1 MICALSEKQIETL
14 YTYVYKS
21 MIKDGDKFNPQSFMQ
36 NLFDDIVKEK
46 DIATASKFIQHIPKI
61 ISSIELKKDLSII
74 EPNIS
79 LATLRKNFNN
89 PTKGLENV
97 IKYFSKTLDPAD
109 TADMI
114 KIVNKQNEE
123 VPVNTEQLDTSKII
137 KPKVFKPLTAASGVL
152 SIFKPVDPNIKETD
166 ISFGETI
173 DETRMSMMDIFAELE
188 QASFDSSN
196 SNYFNYRG
204 KDLALHVMPVSKL
217 KSVVNNLDPVT
228 SKERGTSVFGTIAE
242 SENQLQVKDRNVIVV
257 TNPNGYIVTFDKE
270 GNVYDGTTRPPL
282 KISNEKWE
290 SGTVVLFQYLRNVK
304 NNKLYDFNGKTEAL
318 ISPVQFAKSY
328 NVSVAE
334 AEVIIQDSIDELQEL
349 VNEIPT
355 AKNNTIL
362 VKFEG
367 LSLGI
372 PSGEVS
378 AVVPFD
384 LFIKSKQADMSV
396 LKSMRNELEDS
407 AEFKS
412 GTTTVRIGDQ
422 TYKLDRLHLPNDIA
436 QQITDVVFSK
446 DLDSAAKFT
455 FVKQFIPFNSNLSKI
470 LIGESEK
477 EIGTLKLSVFK
488 DSDKKD
494 LDYKLNITEDFLKTL
509 DTPKLAE
516 YKQKLFDALSTAW
529 AKKGMPM
536 AYRPELFKDD
546 GTYLAY
552 ENGNIVT
559 KSYYDFIL
567 NLNPY
572 LYTSTLPSMFVS
584 KQVLFSKADKEVY
597 QKPFLKPAQ
606 TTQETSQQV
615 DTEPVTYDSLLS
627 KSQNETNALGSN
639 LSYIF
644 LGNVKQAVKTGYITT
659 RAELQTIIDKWDE
672 LKSFQ
677 GNPSLSKDQL
687 SSLESLLDTLP
698 GENNATPI
706 ATEEQTDTFNEENTS
721 QDQTDV
727 QFNDDINPVNNTPSD
742 NDDDSELFRAGYTAD
757 TVTQEQLDRAE
768 DFWNNTEFG
777 KMLQKHITL
786 TSATNLANSDVFA
799 KFFISGATLAN
810 PANLATIALNTN
822 KGTFVDIYHEAWH
835 AFSQLYLT
843 KQQKTDLYNE
853 VKNFKDAN
861 GKQPYKGLNFFQI
874 EEMIAE
880 DFRTYMKSENRK
892 DNRPKRNSLFRRI
905 LNFLKS
911 LFGKKQSNSQDFIT
925 GVMEVPVINEWFKNL
940 NFNSNKPG
948 VFKNYKPLVEN
959 MRYSSLDRGVTNVFN
974 SRESVLNEED
984 GILISDSM
992 DMIISGLMNKKVK
1005 DLISKGANPVNVQ
1018 SPALGLLLKKE
1029 YRSKLYSD
1037 VLNVLKTRLDYYTKQ
1052 YQKQEEIPL
1061 FSSFKSKQN
1070 IEDNAAAVI
1079 KSDKGNKYVFL
1090 KSQIDNFKN
1099 LTPDIKRGDRI
1110 KGENWHG
1117 IRIVGD
1123 YYDFKPEGGKPIGI
1137 IVVSNIKD
1145 AEIQYNNYVKGGAKQ
1160 YTGVEIKNNNLP
1172 ALTEEQ
1178 EIILDKIKILEK
1190 TIDNFGDP
1198 EWELKDE
1205 APKGVIAYHLKNS
1218 TYELTKKAVEIE
1230 EENDADTTDNAEDND
1245 TDMFSDTKRG
1255 KESVLQLAQ
1264 KEVIY
1269 VLNSIAKIEK
1279 GKTVLNKLGFP
1290 EKADFKKLFNIL
1302 SKTTGGIRDRQIA
1315 YDRLLEAA
1323 KIHPEIKQLMDYKY
1337 PNPKATNKYAVQ
1349 LSFAF
1354 FHTFSLPS
1362 VNYKQLTVF
1371 TKDQEGNDKKS
1382 FVVTDSSLE
1391 TSSTAKKFS
1400 AYFNSAPTSNII
1412 KKNAENT
1419 NYLVLDAFVKEFSKN
1434 NYFDKANAGKFL
1446 ETLGIK
1452 LDPTVEVK
1460 NMMSSDNI
1468 DNFINTNGVS
1478 LMYNIVKDF
1487 QRIQDNLD
1495 NATAEERTYL
1505 SRFLL
1510 NPVEVLSKPIPKGIV
1525 TGKVKD
1531 VSGYIKKLADIQVQ
1545 YGFDSANPGV
1555 LLPDGNKV
1563 FANVNHSLLSTVIT
1577 DLNTLTSLSEIR
1589 SNAIKYGHLDYLL
1602 DTDAFVVKVG
1612 DEYVYRSKILSH
1624 LFDPKGNKKT
1634 GKSLEFLFT
1643 AGTQIADISGV
1654 NTADLDVIGKNFQ
1667 EFHTTLLAG
1676 VAELTRAA
1684 EKKSAFGIKPLGKIQ
1699 RGVYDNIV
1707 KEESDHHWVN
1717 LNMFASKYKGT
1728 TYSNGE
1734 TFSIGYYLIP
1744 HLAAEFD
1751 RVREFTN
1758 NKDLYKNVIGFNRP
1772 LPSGKMA
1779 GEEFSLF
1786 AKMLSEN
1793 TKNDLYSI
1801 ISSPSKLE
1809 DILAENDGLRK
1820 KIFKDIL
1827 TYFNTRQEEYTKMYF
1842 NKMPIVADSLYSSL
1856 GVSEE
1861 TLANQDKKELNKI
1874 LVKAFLYNDMISKIE
1889 SFNLFTGDI
1898 AQYNH
1903 SKEEASKRISGA
1915 GSDGIIPVTDQAAY
1929 DYINDTSKG
1938 GFNSVTYA
1946 SKQKENNDKI
1956 QLLNIQG
1963 TFNSAV
1969 IKDAIRT
1976 SIYLPEISNALYEDY
1991 YKTRP
1996 ELSKEAIDKLVAK
2009 DIKAYTNMQES
2020 DGAAYLTIDAYR
2032 AIKKLFNDWSE
2043 EQDQLYKDIV
2053 NGKDVSLQKFNK
2065 TFPVSKLHYYGP
2077 LGNSN
2082 FKKLNAR
2089 AMHKFAVAPINPL
2102 IAVPGTAL
2110 YDLHNW
2116 MLEQNIQYTMFGSGS
2131 KATTLSLTGEFDDI
2145 FANEK
2150 QASIKADAKV
2160 QNNIIY
2166 LNYFKEVTAIAA
2178 KFKEEVTVPTQ
2189 KRVLVL
2195 DALFD
2200 AGNLKNSANKTVVDS
2215 YKKSVNDYT
2224 SILKTELLNKIG
2236 FKKDDKGNYTGKL
2249 NKFVELVRDE
2259 LELKDTPEHLV
2270 RLLDV
2275 NLAGDLTMDFS
2286 IHPESDLIEKI
2297 IVNKIQKSIVK
2308 QKTKGEALVQV
2319 PTTFM
2324 NGIWDNAY
2332 KLETDLDKIQKY
2344 LGTNN
2349 LPFYNRGAIINK
2361 QTGERAVTDL
2371 MKVAVA
2377 LQGDFKNL
2385 LNLPDPA
2392 NLETTIGT
2400 VDRLNEL
2407 IKDDVWLQENRDKIT
2422 IAGPRIPTDAVNSI
2436 EAAEI
2441 WHFLAESFGNTVV
2454 VPSEIVAKA
2463 GSDYDADKIFFMYPN
2478 LNSDGTLIESLDT
2491 EEKDFMTLLEETNDL
2506 SLDKTYKGRKSS
2518 SLIEQQKKYLQNQ
2531 LVKNTRDII
2540 QLPDNFVS
2548 LIKPNEMY
2556 LVKDYVDYFRKSA
2569 EYNPKRK
2576 VHDVTE
2582 DLNTFSYEEMPGTT
2596 ALEFEYNLSKF
2607 EQNLSGNKPLGI
2619 LAKKNKWHTLMKTIG
2634 FILPKTYKKLVW
2646 DFIDNTFEESNINYE
2661 MVFRL
2666 PVNRTQDGNVSIAN
2680 ENNVDNVKIGDV
2692 FSHALQGILD
2702 RAKDPWPFLVQM
2714 VTEALPVMNHYLEAG
2729 ASVPSVLKM
2738 MKSPLVDDYIRN
2750 QVYNNSAISQINR
2763 TEPLS
2768 KSAIKKA
2775 SLVPLLDKFFQY
2787 NDPKIL
2793 QSKIQ
2798 ELKINEIKESLKD
2811 TDYTVQ
2817 YVYQGK
2823 KLSSTAEDFIK
2834 TKLIN
2839 SDIEKISLNY
2849 NVVYIQ
2855 NNNFTGNNSFLLGKE
2870 NYYYA
2875 AQAAWELGFGND
2887 TATEDELTDI
2897 IDGKDRTSMK
2907 SLAILLH
2914 IVQAEEQFS
2923 GQDDLEMA
2931 FSPDTNIVDTALQI
2945 INRQNSL
2952 DKLESTSKIDKKSLK
2967 NLLDNSIISSFY
2979 QNDLILDLVN
2989 NVFPLKLNEET
3000 LNFLITKLE
3009 TNSKIITT
3017 VFGTGLKG
3025 RDRFTNSFNNGL
3037 VNYIF
3042 QNYSSSMLD
3051 EKGNITVLP
3060 SNYKGVPI
3068 VESNTFT
3075 EDAVLNKGVINVNLN
3090 KIQEDYKNLRFTT
3103 DQTRDVF
3110 TAAQNP
3116 FANVNDYVKYLV
3128 VKQYL
3133 KSVFPVDTL
3142 TDNPRFKIHLNNNQN
3157 DLAKAYEVFLSERTL
3172 MNTFNRAYIMGTTK
3186 YKYTDQVLEV
3196 INNSKYNLK
3205 EKYSVLNNLSKSTT
3219 VKTGSILQLDNKA
3232 LAIGPQA
3239 SVYYKNLK
3247 QLGDVSVIKTNN
3259 TEDNKYITDVFAN
3272 FSMFMFYQHGVGY
3285 SPLGFTKIYDPEVFV
3300 KEMQKASNNFLKTQF
3315 SDNVLDYIYAT
3326 VLDKTQRFKNYLP
3339 KETDSGI
3346 TERLEEMK
3354 LESGLEGFSNE
3365 DLEKLLA
3372 TGLAGNLTDIIN
3384 KRLGKASSTAPI
3396 GTPVADIPQNKI
3408 SGIESFGSLVT
3419 ANAEAIKAL
3428 GANPHSIDMIEAGFR
3443 TRTTRSESEMAKY
3456 AVKVGDTIKHFGK
3469 SADGTT
3475 KNILAKVTAIHP
3487 KGTPGFKGTW
3497 TKEGWRAKDV
3507 IVIDRFKD
3515 GAAAIEFE
3523 VVTPTTQ
3530 SSTGVDNTNKP
3541 ILNSLPNKSS
3551 NPTMTYAGIGSRQTP
3566 QEVLDKMTEVAK
3578 YLDGLGYTL
3587 QTGFTFKNKETNL
3600 DEEGADKAFSDGS
3613 KNKTLF
3619 GPYGIRKT
3627 VKGIVSADKY
3637 NEAVTEKSS
3646 AIVKEVHP
3654 APDRLTPGAIKLMAR
3669 NTNQIFGK
3677 NLDNTV
3683 DFVIFYAPETS
3694 NPLRPKGG
3702 TGQAVEMARR
3712 KGIPTINMADTNWRA
3727 QLKTALATQ
3736 PSTTLPGPE
3745 TKINIYAGTGEN
3757 AELSNFAVRPFKS
3770 VVTTNNTFNTVEGAF
3785 QAAKFKYSSMGIGD
3799 RLTIMLELMNTTG
3812 AKAKALGRTITGLN
3826 TKEWDANSSI
3836 IMKKLL
3842 LESFKQNPDALAK
3855 LLATGNATLTH
3866 TQDKGKWG
3874 TEFPRLL
3881 MEVRGELRVTQPFTQ
3896 PTGVKVISEDY
3907 GVVQAET
3914 NPSQAKKQEFLN
3926 LIKPQIQSQTYKEN
3940 VGKGANQMFHYGKM
3954 WSRVT
3959 AKAKPLKINSF
3970 APTQDRDKLID
3981 AGENAKGNKLKVSEY
3996 TYAYHELD
4004 QNGNPLPPISTLQ
4017 PIIDEIQNTLGIDMS
4032 NYDSVIG
4039 NIYQP
4044 NEFIYPHKDV
4054 TESKSAEG
4062 YPVIVYTM
4070 GANAGLG
4077 IVDNNKGKMT
4087 FANQYDDRYL
4097 RGDEK
4102 LKGYTN
4108 EVLTKDGSIY
4118 TFGLNG
4124 KGRFQLTHSTPIN
4137 DAKVGSQLPITL
4149 PNGNVITNYTI
4160 TLTFRRAADL
4170 EPGMPTAPNKITT
4183 QSIEVREGVSEL
4195 PTQLMGDLYT
4205 VEEQTKILDHFR
4217 TAPQYKNAYSNLSDD
4232 DLIAKINIKLADPE
4246 KRNTTIELL
4255 NNCFK

>member
-1 MICALSEKQIETL
+1 MICALSEKQIENL

-137 KPKVFKPLTAASGVL
+137 KPKVFKPLTAASGIL
-152 SIFKPVDPNIKETD
+152 SIFKPVDPSIKETD
-166 ISFGETI
+166 ISFSETI
-173 DETRMSMMDIFAELE
+173 DDTRMSMMDIFAELE

-204 KDLALHVMPVSKL
+204 KDLALHVMPISKL

-328 NVSVAE
+328 KVSVAE

-470 LIGESEK
+470 FIGESESEK

-509 DTPKLAE
+509 DTAKLAE

-536 AYRPELFKDD
+536 AYRPELLTGD

-552 ENGNIVT
+552 ENGNLVP

-584 KQVLFSKADKEVY
+584 KQVLFSKAEKEVY
-597 QKPFLKPAQ
+597 QKPFLKPTQ

-615 DTEPVTYDSLLS
+615 DTEPVTYESLLS

-644 LGNVKQAVKTGYITT
+644 LGNVKQAVNRGYITT
-659 RAELQTIIDKWDE
+659 RAELQAIIDKWNE

-677 GNPSLSKDQL
+677 GNPSLSTNQL

-698 GENNATPI
+698 GENNAAPI
-706 ATEEQTDTFNEENTS
+706 ATEEQTDNFNEENIS
-721 QDQTDV
+721 QDQTDA
-727 QFNDDINPVNNTPSD
+727 QFNDDINPVNDTPSD
-742 NDDDSELFRAGYTAD
+742 NDDDSDLYRAGYTAD
-757 TVTQEQLDRAE
+757 KVSQEQLDRAE

-786 TSATNLANSDVFA
+786 VSATNLANSDVFA

-810 PANLATIALNTN
+810 PDNLATIAINTN

-853 VKNFKDAN
+853 VKNFKDAK
-861 GKQPYKGLNFFQI
+861 GKQPYKNLNFFQI

-880 DFRTYMKSENRK
+880 DFRTYMKSQNRK

-911 LFGKKQSNSQDFIT
+911 LFGKKQSSSQDFMT

-940 NFNSNKPG
+940 NFNSNKPE

-959 MRYSSLDRGVTNVFN
+959 MMFSSLDRGITNIFTKK
-974 SRESVLNEED
+974 ETVLSDED
-984 GILISDSM
+984 SILISDSI

-1005 DLISKGANPVNVQ
+1005 ELVAKGVNPLNVQ

-1037 VLNVLKTRLDYYTKQ
+1037 VLDVLKNRLEFYTKQ
-1052 YQKQEEIPL
+1052 YQKQQAIPL
-1061 FSSFKSKQN
+1061 FSSFKTTGD
-1070 IEDNAAAVI
+1070 IETNAAAVI
-1079 KSDKGNKYVFL
+1079 KSDEGNKYVFL

-1099 LTPDIKRGDRI
+1099 LVPDIKRGDRI

-1123 YYDFKPEGGKPIGI
+1123 YYDFKPETGKPMGI

-1145 AEIQYNNYVKGGAKQ
+1145 AEIQYNNYVKGGAKK
-1160 YTGVEIKNNNLP
+1160 YTGVEIKNNNIP

-1198 EWELKDE
+1198 KWELKDE

-1218 TYELTKKAVEIE
+1218 TYELSKKSIDVEKDE
-1230 EENDADTTDNAEDND
+1230 EDEKGTTVEATDGEVYSDN
-1245 TDMFSDTKRG
+1245 

-1269 VLNSIAKIEK
+1269 ILNSIAKIEK
-1279 GKTVLNKLGFP
+1279 GKPVLNKLGFP

-1302 SKTTGGIRDRQIA
+1302 AKTTGGIRDRQIA

-1323 KIHPEIKQLMDYKY
+1323 KLYPEIKQLMDYKY

-1362 VNYKQLTVF
+1362 VNYKQLTIF
-1371 TKDQEGNDKKS
+1371 TKDQEGNDKTS

-1391 TSSTAKKFS
+1391 TSSTTKKFN
-1400 AYFNSAPTSNII
+1400 AYFNAAPVSDVI
-1412 KKNAENT
+1412 KKTSENT
-1419 NYLVLDAFVKEFSKN
+1419 NYLVLDAFVKKFSKN
-1434 NYFDKANAGKFL
+1434 NFFDKSKTYEFL

-1452 LDPTVEVK
+1452 LDPTKEVK
-1460 NMMSSDNI
+1460 ELMSPANI
-1468 DNFINTNGVS
+1468 DDFVRNNGVS
-1478 LMYNIVKDF
+1478 VIYSIVKDF
-1487 QRIQDNLD
+1487 QNIQENIT
-1495 NATAEERTYL
+1495 TASEEEIIYL
-1505 SRFLL
+1505 NRFIL
-1510 NPVEVLSKPIPKGIV
+1510 NPIETLSKGLPSSIIS
-1525 TGKVKD
+1525 GKIKD

-1589 SNAIKYGHLDYLL
+1589 SNPTKYGHLNYLL
-1602 DTDAFVVKVG
+1602 DTDTFVVKVG
-1612 DEYVYRSKILSH
+1612 DEYVYRSKILAH

-1634 GKSLEFLFT
+1634 GKNLEFLFT
-1643 AGTQIADISGV
+1643 AGTQIADQSGV
-1654 NTADLDVIGKNFQ
+1654 NTSDLDIIGKNFQ
-1667 EFHTTLLAG
+1667 EFYTTILAG

-1699 RGVYDNIV
+1699 RSVYNNIV
-1707 KEESDHHWVN
+1707 KEESEHHWVN
-1717 LNMFASKYKGT
+1717 LNMFTAKYKDT
-1728 TYSNGE
+1728 TYTNGE
-1734 TFSIGYYLIP
+1734 IFGIGYYLIP

-1758 NKDLYKNVIGFNRP
+1758 NKDLYKKVIGFNR
-1772 LPSGKMA
+1772 LMPSGKMA

-1786 AKMLSEN
+1786 AKMLSDT
-1793 TKNDLYSI
+1793 TKKDLYNI
-1801 ISSPSKLE
+1801 VSSPNKLE
-1809 DILAENDGLRK
+1809 DILAENDGLRN
-1820 KIFKDIL
+1820 KIFEDIL
-1827 TYFNTRQEEYTKMYF
+1827 NYFNSRQEDYMAMYF
-1842 NKMPIVADSLYSSL
+1842 DKMPISAKSLYSTL
-1856 GVSEE
+1856 GIPEE
-1861 TLANQDKKELNKI
+1861 ALANMDIYELDKI

-1903 SKEEASKRISGA
+1903 SKEEASKRIPGA

-1946 SKQKENNDKI
+1946 SKQKENNEKI
-1956 QLLNIQG
+1956 QLLNVQG

-1976 SIYLPEISNALYEDY
+1976 SVYLPEITNAIYEEY

-2009 DIKAYTNMQES
+2009 DIDAYIDMKES
-2020 DGAAYLTIDAYR
+2020 DGAAYLTFDAYR
-2032 AIKKLFNDWSE
+2032 VAKKLFNDWSE
-2043 EQDQLYKDIV
+2043 DQEALYKDII
-2053 NGKDVSLQKFNK
+2053 NGKDVSLEKFNQ

-2077 LGNSN
+2077 LADNE

-2102 IAVPGTAL
+2102 VAKEGTAL
-2110 YDLHNW
+2110 YELHNW
-2116 MLEQNIQYTMFGSGS
+2116 MLENNIQYTMFGSGS
-2131 KATTLSLTGEFDDI
+2131 KSTALSLIGTDADGKPAFDDI
-2145 FANEK
+2145 FADEK

-2160 QNNIIY
+2160 QNNTIY
-2166 LNYFKEVTAIAA
+2166 LNFFKEVTAIAA
-2178 KFKEEVTVPTQ
+2178 KFKKEITVPTQ
-2189 KRVLVL
+2189 KRVLIL

-2200 AGNLKNSANKTVVDS
+2200 AGNLKNSANATVVDS
-2215 YKKSVNDYT
+2215 YKKAVNDYT

-2236 FKKDDKGNYTGKL
+2236 FKLDENGNYTGKL
-2249 NKFVELVRDE
+2249 GKFVELVRSE
-2259 LELKDTPEHLV
+2259 LELKDTPEHLIK
-2270 RLLDV
+2270 LLDV
-2275 NLAGDLTMDFS
+2275 NLSDDLTMDFS
-2286 IHPESDLIEKI
+2286 IHPESDVIEKI
-2297 IVNKIQKSIVK
+2297 IVNKIQKTIVK

-2332 KLETDLDKIQKY
+2332 SLEKDLDKIQKY

-2349 LPFYNRGAIINK
+2349 LPFYKRGAIINK
-2361 QTGERAVTDL
+2361 KTGERASTDL

-2385 LNLPDPA
+2385 LNLPDPL
-2392 NLETTIGT
+2392 NPETTIGT

-2407 IKDDVWLQENRDKIT
+2407 IKDDNWLQENRDKVT
-2422 IAGPRIPTDAVNSI
+2422 IGGPRIPTDAVNSI

-2441 WHFLAESFGNTVV
+2441 WHFLPESFGNTVV
-2454 VPSEIVAKA
+2454 VPTEIVAKA
-2463 GSDYDADKIFFMYPN
+2463 GSDYDADKIFFMFPN
-2478 LNSDGTLIESLDT
+2478 INLDGSLT
-2491 EEKDFMTLLEETNDL
+2491 AEVISEQELT
-2506 SLDKTYKGRKSS
+2506 GAQ
-2518 SLIEQQKKYLQNQ
+2518 IEQQKRYLQNQ
-2531 LVKNTRDII
+2531 LLKNTRDII
-2540 QLPDNFVS
+2540 QLPDNYIS
-2548 LIKPNEMY
+2548 LVKPNEMY
-2556 LVKDYVDYFRKSA
+2556 LVKDHVGYFRKAA
-2569 EYNPKRK
+2569 EYNPKKK
-2576 VHDVTE
+2576 VLPSTE
-2582 DLNTFSYEEMPGTT
+2582 KDTEYEEMPGTT

-2634 FILPKTYKKLVW
+2634 FILPKTYKKQIW
-2646 DFIDNTFEESNINYE
+2646 DFVSEKYEDSSIDYD

-2666 PVNRTQDGNVSIAN
+2666 PVNRTKEGNVSISN
-2680 ENNVDNVKIGDV
+2680 EYNVDNIKIGDV
-2692 FSHALQGILD
+2692 FSHALQGVLD

-2714 VTEALPVMNHYLEAG
+2714 VTQALPVMNHYLEAG

-2750 QVYNNSAISQINR
+2750 QVYYNSPIAQIN
-2763 TEPLS
+2763 EENLS
-2768 KSAIKKA
+2768 RSDIKKS
-2775 SLVPLLDKFFQY
+2775 SLAPILDKFFQV
-2787 NDPKIL
+2787 NDSKEL
-2793 QSKIQ
+2793 QSKI
-2798 ELKINEIKESLKD
+2798 EDLKINEVKDYLKD
-2811 TDYTVQ
+2811 TDYEMVII
-2817 YVYQGK
+2817 YQGNP
-2823 KLSSTAEDFIK
+2823 IK
-2834 TKLIN
+2834 TTAQKFLKAKLIN
-2839 SDIEKISLNY
+2839 NDIDKIIIKKESGEGVSYQDLYYRNPKATA
-2849 NVVYIQ
+2849 
-2855 NNNFTGNNSFLLGKE
+2855 TGKNSFLLGKS

-2875 AQAAWELGFGND
+2875 AQAAWELGFGSD

-2897 IDGKDRTSMK
+2897 IDKKDRTSMK
-2907 SLAILLH
+2907 SLAVLLH
-2914 IVQAEEQFS
+2914 IIQAEEQFS

-2931 FSPDTNIVDTALQI
+2931 FNPDTGIVDTTLQVL
-2945 INRQNSL
+2945 NRKDSL
-2952 DKLESTSKIDKKSLK
+2952 DKLEETSKIDQASLT

-2979 QNDLILDLVN
+2979 QNELILDLVN
-2989 NVFPLKLNEET
+2989 NVFPLKLNSTT
-3000 LNFLITKLE
+3000 LNFLKNKLDTE
-3009 TNSKIITT
+3009 SKLISD
-3017 VFGTGLKG
+3017 VFGSGLKG

-3042 QNYSSSMLD
+3042 QNHTSSMRD
-3051 EKGNITVLP
+3051 KNDKITVLP
-3060 SNYKGVPI
+3060 DAYKTLPI
-3068 VESNTFT
+3068 VESSSFA
-3075 EDAVLNKGVINVNLN
+3075 EDAILDKGTIKVNLT
-3090 KIQEDYKNLRFTT
+3090 KIQEDYSNLRFTT
-3103 DQTRDVF
+3103 DTTRDVF
-3110 TAAQNP
+3110 PIAQNP
-3116 FANVNDYVKYLV
+3116 FTNINDYIKYLV

-3133 KSVFPVDTL
+3133 KSVYPLDTL
-3142 TDNPRFKIHLNNNQN
+3142 TDNPRFKIHLANNQN

-3186 YKYTDQVLEV
+3186 YKYTDQVIEV
-3196 INNSKYNLK
+3196 INNPKYNLK

-3219 VKTGSILQLDNKA
+3219 VKTGSILELDNKA

-3239 SVYYKNLK
+3239 TVYYKNLK
-3247 QLGDVSVIKTNN
+3247 QLGDLSVVKTNDPR
-3259 TEDNKYITDVFAN
+3259 DNEYITDVFRN
-3272 FSMFMFYQHGVGY
+3272 FSLFMFYQHGVGY
-3285 SPLGFTKIYDPEVFV
+3285 SPLGFTKIYDPEMFV
-3300 KEMQKASNNFLKTQF
+3300 EIMKKASNNFVADKLYT
-3315 SDNVLDYIYAT
+3315 DTLEYIYNI
-3326 VLDKTQRFKNYLP
+3326 VLDKSQRFKNYLP
-3339 KETDSGI
+3339 KETNANVLEKVKENELDSSIEIFSSEDLKKLLDSGNAGSLTDAI
-3346 TERLEEMK
+3346 TKRLAKEESTQPSTSTNPA
-3354 LESGLEGFSNE
+3354 EYTNHSGGAYGGDTFWDIIGREFGVTNHKHYRDTGNTSLSAQLKKAGVEAE
-3365 DLEKLLA
+3365 VLTKEQMDTARIEVEKLLGEKYPD
-3372 TGLAGNLTDIIN
+3372 TIQGNLQVRNYYQVANADAVFAIAEITQVVDKDAPKNTTDITKSVNSYKHIVKGGTN
-3384 KRLGKASSTAPI
+3384 TAVQLGIKLGKPVYVWDLATQSWYKWDGNRWFEETDTPTLTKNFAGI
-3396 GTPVADIPQNKI
+3396 GSRD
-3408 SGIESFGSLVT
+3408 IES
-3419 ANAEAIKAL
+3419 
-3428 GANPHSIDMIEAGFR
+3428 
-3443 TRTTRSESEMAKY
+3443 Y
-3456 AVKVGDTIKHFGK
+3456 
-3469 SADGTT
+3469 
-3475 KNILAKVTAIHP
+3475 NIQ
-3487 KGTPGFKGTW
+3487 
-3497 TKEGWRAKDV
+3497 KEGKWVPREQYKGPEV
-3507 IVIDRFKD
+3507 E
-3515 GAAAIEFE
+3515 AAAKQAIRDVYAKTFT
-3523 VVTPTTQ
+3523 TPTTQ
-3530 SSTGVDNTNKP
+3530 SSTQLFENKSFK
-3541 ILNSLPNKSS
+3541 NSLFRGQEEAPIINDNGDLVILSTYDTLFKSTGSSFAKSYDMAQSYGARYSKNPYVIEINKD
-3551 NPTMTYAGIGSRQTP
+3551 Y
-3566 QEVLDKMTEVAK
+3566 
-3578 YLDGLGYTL
+3578 
-3587 QTGFTFKNKETNL
+3587 
-3600 DEEGADKAFSDGS
+3600 ADKISPLIEGGTQSYGNRVIGDQGEERFIS
-3613 KNKTLF
+3613 KNDIIIPKGMFTVYRTNRIFNTSTYSAKKLIEEYNKQF
-3619 GPYGIRKT
+3619 IENDIAEYNRYGEASQGYATEGSDYYEAIENELLKR
-3627 VKGIVSADKY
+3627 GISKNDFVFLQQPNPIYSLKEIVGGVFNIQPKSGELEPNVSQDLIDNYLSKQ
-3637 NEAVTEKSS
+3637 
-3646 AIVKEVHP
+3646 KE
-3654 APDRLTPGAIKLMAR
+3654 LLNKLE
-3669 NTNQIFGK
+3669 
-3677 NLDNTV
+3677 NTV
-3683 DFVIFYAPETS
+3683 
-3694 NPLRPKGG
+3694 
-3702 TGQAVEMARR
+3702 
-3712 KGIPTINMADTNWRA
+3712 
-3727 QLKTALATQ
+3727 TQ
-3736 PSTTLPGPE
+3736 PST
-3745 TKINIYAGTGEN
+3745 
-3757 AELSNFAVRPFKS
+3757 
-3770 VVTTNNTFNTVEGAF
+3770 
-3785 QAAKFKYSSMGIGD
+3785 
-3799 RLTIMLELMNTTG
+3799 
-3812 AKAKALGRTITGLN
+3812 
-3826 TKEWDANSSI
+3826 
-3836 IMKKLL
+3836 
-3842 LESFKQNPDALAK
+3842 
-3855 LLATGNATLTH
+3855 
-3866 TQDKGKWG
+3866 
-3874 TEFPRLL
+3874 
-3881 MEVRGELRVTQPFTQ
+3881 Q
-3896 PTGVKVISEDY
+3896 PT
-3907 GVVQAET
+3907 
-3914 NPSQAKKQEFLN
+3914 
-3926 LIKPQIQSQTYKEN
+3926 
-3940 VGKGANQMFHYGKM
+3940 
-3954 WSRVT
+3954 
-3959 AKAKPLKINSF
+3959 
-3970 APTQDRDKLID
+3970 
-3981 AGENAKGNKLKVSEY
+3981 
-3996 TYAYHELD
+3996 
-4004 QNGNPLPPISTLQ
+4004 
-4017 PIIDEIQNTLGIDMS
+4017 
-4032 NYDSVIG
+4032 
-4039 NIYQP
+4039 
-4044 NEFIYPHKDV
+4044 
-4054 TESKSAEG
+4054 
-4062 YPVIVYTM
+4062 
-4070 GANAGLG
+4070 
-4077 IVDNNKGKMT
+4077 
-4087 FANQYDDRYL
+4087 
-4097 RGDEK
+4097 
-4102 LKGYTN
+4102 
-4108 EVLTKDGSIY
+4108 
-4118 TFGLNG
+4118 
-4124 KGRFQLTHSTPIN
+4124 
-4137 DAKVGSQLPITL
+4137 
-4149 PNGNVITNYTI
+4149 
-4160 TLTFRRAADL
+4160 
-4170 EPGMPTAPNKITT
+4170 
-4183 QSIEVREGVSEL
+4183 EVREGVSEL

-4205 VEEQTKILDHFR
+4205 VEEQTKILNHFR
-4217 TAPQYKNAYSNLSDD
+4217 TAPQYKNAYSNLSND

>member
-1 MICALSEKQIETL
+1 MICALSEKQIENL
-14 YTYVYKS
+14 YTYIYKS
-21 MIKDGDKFNPQSFMQ
+21 MIKDGDNFNPESFMQ
-36 NLFDDIVKEK
+36 KLFDDIVKEK

-61 ISSIELKKDLSII
+61 ISSISNKKDLGYI
-74 EPNIS
+74 ESSVP
-79 LATLRKNFNN
+79 LVTLRQNFNN
-89 PTKGLENV
+89 ATEGLENV
-97 IKYFSKTLDPAD
+97 IKYFNKTIDSAD
-109 TADMI
+109 AADMI
-114 KIVNKQNEE
+114 KIVNKQKKE
-123 VPVNTEQLDTSKII
+123 VPVNTETLDNVNII
-137 KPKVFKPLTAASGVL
+137 KPKDFRPITAVSGLL
-152 SIFKPVDPNIKETD
+152 SIFKPVNPNVKETD

-173 DETRMSMMDIFAELE
+173 DDTRMSMMDIFNKLSEESVNLP
-188 QASFDSSN
+188 N

-204 KDLALHVMPVSKL
+204 KDLALHIMPVSVL
-217 KSVVNNLDPVT
+217 KKVVNNLDPIT
-228 SKERGTSVFGTIAE
+228 NKERFVTIPE
-242 SENQLQVKDRNVIVV
+242 TPNHLQPKDRNIIVV
-257 TNPNGYIVTFDKE
+257 TNPSGYIVTFDKD
-270 GNVYDGTTRPPL
+270 GNVNDGTTRPPL

-290 SGTVVLFQYLRNVK
+290 SGNVVLFQYLRNIQ
-304 NNKLYDFNGKTEAL
+304 NNKIYDFNGKQETL

-328 NVSVAE
+328 KVSVAE
-334 AEVIIQDSIDELQEL
+334 AELIIQDSIDELQDL
-349 VNEIPT
+349 VNKIPT
-355 AKNNTIL
+355 AKNDRIL

-367 LSLGI
+367 LSQGI
-372 PSGEVS
+372 ASSEVS
-378 AVVPFD
+378 AKVPFD
-384 LFIKSKQADMSV
+384 LFIKSKQADLSV
-396 LKSMRNELEDS
+396 LKSMNNEVEDT
-407 AEFKS
+407 AEFTQ
-412 GTTTVRIGDQ
+412 GTTTIRIEDQ
-422 TYKLDRLHLPNDIA
+422 VYKLDRLHLPNDIA
-436 QQITDVVFSK
+436 QQITDVVFDQ
-446 DLDSAAKFT
+446 DLKAETKFI
-455 FVKQFIPFNSNLSKI
+455 FAQQFIPFSTTLSKMLMGVSDNETDTI
-470 LIGESEK
+470 
-477 EIGTLKLSVFK
+477 KLSVYK
-488 DSDKKD
+488 DTEKKD
-494 LDYKLNITEDFLKTL
+494 LDYKLSINKESLKL
-509 DTPKLAE
+509 LNASDLAN
-516 YKQKLFDALSTAW
+516 YKQKFFEALTTAW

-536 AYRPELFKDD
+536 AYRPDLLKDNGD
-546 GTYLAY
+546 YLAY

-559 KSYYDFIL
+559 KSYFDFIL

-572 LYTSTLPSMFVS
+572 LYTSTLPNMFVS
-584 KQVLFSKADKEVY
+584 KQVLFSEAGKEVY
-597 QKPFLKPAQ
+597 QKPIINLKQ
-606 TTQETSQQV
+606 TTQPV
-615 DTEPVTYDSLLS
+615 DTEAVTYDSLLT
-627 KSQNETNALGSN
+627 KSQNETNAVGSN
-639 LSYIF
+639 LSYVF
-644 LGNVKQAVKTGYITT
+644 FNNLKYAVESGYITT
-659 RAELQTIIDKWDE
+659 RADLQAIIDEWNN
-672 LKSFQ
+672 LKSYT
-677 GNPSLSKDQL
+677 GNPNLSSNQL
-687 SSLESLLDTLP
+687 SALESLLDKLP
-698 GENNATPI
+698 GENNAEPI

-721 QDQTDV
+721 QDKTDA
-727 QFNDDINPVNNTPSD
+727 QFNDDINPVNNTPV
-742 NDDDSELFRAGYTAD
+742 DDSDLYRAGYTAD

-768 DFWNNTEFG
+768 DFWNNTKFG

-786 TSATNLANSDVFA
+786 TPATNLANSDVFA

-810 PANLATIALNTN
+810 PANLATIAINTN

-843 KQQKTDLYNE
+843 KQQKSDLYNE
-853 VKNFKDAN
+853 VKNFKDAS
-861 GKQPYKGLNFFQI
+861 GKQPYKDLNFFQV

-880 DFRTYMKSENRK
+880 DFRTYMKSQNRL

-959 MRYSSLDRGVTNVFN
+959 MRYSSLDRGVASVFN
-974 SRESVLNEED
+974 SRESVLSEED
-984 GILISDSM
+984 GILISNSM
-992 DMIISGLMNKKVK
+992 DMIMSGLMNKKVK
-1005 DLISKGANPVNVQ
+1005 ELIAKGINPANVQ
-1018 SPALGLLLKKE
+1018 SAALGLLLKKE
-1029 YRSKLYSD
+1029 HRSKLYAD
-1037 VLNVLKTRLDYYTKQ
+1037 TLNVLKTRLDYYTKQ
-1052 YQKQEEIPL
+1052 YQKQQKISV
-1061 FSSFKSKQN
+1061 FSSFKTKEE
-1070 IEDNAAAVI
+1070 IETNAAAVI

-1099 LTPDIKRGDRI
+1099 LIPDIKRGDRI

-1145 AEIQYNNYVKGGAKQ
+1145 AEIQYNNYVKGGAQK
-1160 YTGVEIKNNNLP
+1160 YTGVEIKTNSLP

-1190 TIDNFGDP
+1190 TIDNFGDTK
-1198 EWELKDE
+1198 WELKDE

-1218 TYELTKKAVEIE
+1218 TYDLTKKAVEIE
-1230 EENDADTTDNAEDND
+1230 EENDEDTENTQEND
-1245 TDMFSDTKRG
+1245 TDIFSDNKTG
-1255 KESVLQLAQ
+1255 KQSVLQLAQ

-1269 VLNSIAKIEK
+1269 VLNSIAKIEN

-1382 FVVTDSSLE
+1382 FIVTDSSLE

-1400 AYFNSAPTSNII
+1400 AYFNSAPVSSMI

-1419 NYLVLDAFVKEFSKN
+1419 NYLVLDAFVKEFTKN

-1452 LDPTVEVK
+1452 LDPTAEVK
-1460 NMMSSDNI
+1460 NMMLPANI
-1468 DNFINTNGVS
+1468 DKFINTNGVS
-1478 LMYNIVKDF
+1478 VIYNIVKDF
-1487 QRIQDNLD
+1487 QRIQDDLAN
-1495 NATAEERTYL
+1495 TTTEERTYL

-1510 NPVEVLSKPIPKGIV
+1510 NPVEVLSKPIPKSIV

-1577 DLNTLTSLSEIR
+1577 DLNTLNSLSEIKA
-1589 SNAIKYGHLDYLL
+1589 NPIKYGHLNYLL
-1602 DTDAFVVKVG
+1602 DTDAFVVQVA
-1612 DEYVYRSKILSH
+1612 DEYVYRSKILAH
-1624 LFDPKGNKKT
+1624 LFDRQGNKKS

-1654 NTADLDVIGKNFQ
+1654 NTADLDIIGKNFQ

-1699 RGVYDNIV
+1699 RGVYDNII

-1717 LNMFASKYKGT
+1717 LSMFASKYKGT

-1734 TFSIGYYLIP
+1734 AFGIGYYLLP

-1751 RVREFTN
+1751 RVREFRN

-1786 AKMLSEN
+1786 AKMLSDE
-1793 TKNDLYSI
+1793 TKNDLYNI
-1801 ISSPSKLE
+1801 VSSPSKLE
-1809 DILAENDGLRK
+1809 DILDNNDGLRN

-1827 TYFNTRQEEYTKMYF
+1827 GYFNTRQEEYTEMYF
-1842 NKMPIVADSLYSSL
+1842 NKMPIVAESLYSSL
-1856 GVSEE
+1856 GIPEE
-1861 TLANQDKKELNKI
+1861 ILAKADKTELNKI

-1889 SFNLFTGDI
+1889 SFTLFTGDI
-1898 AQYNH
+1898 VQYNH
-1903 SKEEASKRISGA
+1903 AKEEASKRIPGA
-1915 GSDGIIPVTDQAAY
+1915 SSDGIIPVTDQAAY
-1929 DYINDTSKG
+1929 DYINNIK
-1938 GFNSVTYA
+1938 GFNEVTYA
-1946 SKQKENNDKI
+1946 GQQKKNNDKI

-1976 SIYLPEISNALYEDY
+1976 SVYLPEISNALYEDY
-1991 YKTRP
+1991 YKNRP

-2009 DIKAYTNMQES
+2009 DIKAYTDMKES

-2077 LGNSN
+2077 LGNSK

-2089 AMHKFAVAPINPL
+2089 GMHKFAVAPINPL

-2131 KATTLSLTGEFDDI
+2131 KATTLSLIGLDEEGKPAFDDI
-2145 FANEK
+2145 FADEK

-2200 AGNLKNSANKTVVDS
+2200 AGNLKNSANKKVVDS
-2215 YKKSVNDYT
+2215 YKKSVNDHT

-2236 FKKDDKGNYTGKL
+2236 FKKDEDGNYTGKL

-2275 NLAGDLTMDFS
+2275 NLAGNLTMDFS
-2286 IHPESDLIEKI
+2286 IHPESDVIEKI

-2324 NGIWDNAY
+2324 NGIWDNVY

-2344 LGTNN
+2344 RGTNN
-2349 LPFYNRGAIINK
+2349 LPFYKRGAIINK
-2361 QTGERAVTDL
+2361 ETGERAVTDL

-2392 NLETTIGT
+2392 NPETTIGN

-2407 IKDDVWLQENRDKIT
+2407 VQDDLWLQENRDKIT
-2422 IAGPRIPTDAVNSI
+2422 ISGPRIPTDAVNSI

-2441 WHFLAESFGNTVV
+2441 WHFLPESFGNTVV
-2454 VPSEIVAKA
+2454 VPTEIVAKA
-2463 GSDYDADKIFFMYPN
+2463 GSDYDADKIFFMFPN
-2478 LNSDGTLIESLDT
+2478 LNSNGTLIESLDT
-2491 EEKDFMTLLEETNDL
+2491 EEKDFITLLEETDEL

-2531 LVKNTRDII
+2531 LIKNTRDII
-2540 QLPDNFVS
+2540 QLPDNYVS
-2548 LIKPNEMY
+2548 LVKPNEMY
-2556 LVKDYVDYFRKSA
+2556 LVKDHVEFFRESA
-2569 EYNPKRK
+2569 EYNPKKK
-2576 VHDVTE
+2576 VHDITE
-2582 DLNTFSYEEMPGTT
+2582 ETDSYEEMPGTT
-2596 ALEFEYNLSKF
+2596 GLEFEYNLSKF

-2634 FILPKTYKKLVW
+2634 FILPKTYKKTIWNPLTNEY
-2646 DFIDNTFEESNINYE
+2646 DQSNIDYD

-2763 TEPLS
+2763 EKPLS
-2768 KSAIKKA
+2768 KSEIKKA
-2775 SLVPLLDKFFQY
+2775 SLIPLLDKFFKF
-2787 NDPKIL
+2787 NDSKVL
-2793 QSKIQ
+2793 QSKI
-2798 ELKINEIKESLKD
+2798 EDLKINEIKESLKD
-2811 TDYTVQ
+2811 TDYELIIT
-2817 YVYQGK
+2817 YQGNP
-2823 KLSSTAEDFIK
+2823 IK
-2834 TKLIN
+2834 ITGESFANSKLIN
-2839 SDIEKISLNY
+2839 NNIDRISIKKENIVQEVY
-2849 NVVYIQ
+2849 YRNVLAKAA
-2855 NNNFTGNNSFLLGKE
+2855 GKNSFLLGKG

-2875 AQAAWELGFGND
+2875 AQASWELAFGSD
-2887 TATEDELTDI
+2887 TVTEEELTQI
-2897 IDGKDRTSMK
+2897 IKTKDRTSMK

-2914 IVQAEEQFS
+2914 MVQAEEQFK

-2945 INRQNSL
+2945 INKQDSL
-2952 DKLESTSKIDKKSLK
+2952 DKLESTSKIDKKSLE
-2967 NLLDNSIISSFY
+2967 NLLKNSIISSFY

-2989 NVFPLKLNEET
+2989 NVFSLKLNKKT
-3000 LNFLITKLE
+3000 LNFLKTKLE
-3009 TNSKIITT
+3009 TDYKLIST
-3017 VFGTGLKG
+3017 VFGTGLQG

-3051 EKGNITVLP
+3051 ENGNITVLP
-3060 SNYKGVPI
+3060 SDYKGVPI
-3068 VESNTFT
+3068 VESKTFT
-3075 EDAVLNKGVINVNLN
+3075 EDAVLNKGVINVNLS

-3116 FANVNDYVKYLV
+3116 FTNVNDYVKYLV

-3133 KSVFPVDTL
+3133 KSVFPVDSL
-3142 TDNPRFKIHLNNNQN
+3142 TDNPRFKTHLSNNQN

-3196 INNSKYNLK
+3196 INNPKYNLK

-3247 QLGDVSVIKTNN
+3247 QLGDLSVVKTNDP
-3259 TEDNKYITDVFAN
+3259 EDNKYITDVFQN

-3300 KEMQKASNNFLKTQF
+3300 KEMQKASNNFLENKF
-3315 SDNVLDYIYAT
+3315 SDNVLEYIYAT
-3326 VLDKTQRFKNYLP
+3326 VLDKSQRFKNYLP
-3339 KETDSGI
+3339 KETDSNLVAK
-3346 TERLEEMK
+3346 LEEMK
-3354 LESGLEGFSNE
+3354 LESALEEFSNE
-3365 DLEKLLA
+3365 ELEKFLA
-3372 TGLAGNLTDIIN
+3372 IGSVGNAADIIN
-3384 KRLGKASSTAPI
+3384 KRLGKTSSTTPT
-3396 GTPVADIPQNKI
+3396 GTPVADIPQNKV
-3408 SGIESFGSLVT
+3408 SGIESFGSTVT

-3456 AVKVGDTIKHFGK
+3456 AIKVGDTIKHFGK

-3497 TKEGWRAKDV
+3497 TKEGWRAEDV
-3507 IVIDRFKD
+3507 NVIDRFKD

-3523 VVTPTTQ
+3523 VIKPTTPTPAPTGAASEYTNHSGGAKGYDAEWDIIGEEFGMVNNKHYLLPSDGAVSDPRLQ
-3530 SSTGVDNTNKP
+3530 AKGVKPVDATNDVGPVALQGPATGEAQIAVTNAERAMGRIEPNHTTRNTKKIRNYAQVKNADAIFAIGSLIPKGADITVARGQTTKKALVPQVNGGTSVAVQLGITMGKPTYVFNQVANSTYSQGWYKWDNAKQDFVSVNTPVLTKNF
-3541 ILNSLPNKSS
+3541 
-3551 NPTMTYAGIGSRQTP
+3551 AGIGTSSNT
-3566 QEVLDKMTEVAK
+3566 TEAGKQAIRDVYAN
-3578 YLDGLGYTL
+3578 
-3587 QTGFTFKNKETNL
+3587 TFK
-3600 DEEGADKAFSDGS
+3600 
-3613 KNKTLF
+3613 
-3619 GPYGIRKT
+3619 
-3627 VKGIVSADKY
+3627 
-3637 NEAVTEKSS
+3637 
-3646 AIVKEVHP
+3646 
-3654 APDRLTPGAIKLMAR
+3654 
-3669 NTNQIFGK
+3669 
-3677 NLDNTV
+3677 
-3683 DFVIFYAPETS
+3683 
-3694 NPLRPKGG
+3694 
-3702 TGQAVEMARR
+3702 
-3712 KGIPTINMADTNWRA
+3712 
-3727 QLKTALATQ
+3727 ATQ
-3736 PSTTLPGPE
+3736 PTVSTETVKAYRTSDTFSSKVNYAQRGSGLYYALDKPFQEMGADNKVEEVTVSYDPSKTLDATTEEGQ
-3745 TKINIYAGTGEN
+3745 TKFMKIKRSAIEGKLFNSMKESNNAVSEAMRANGYDSLIGWIDQDVKDAGRELVIYN
-3757 AELSNFAVRPFKS
+3757 QP
-3770 VVTTNNTFNTVEGAF
+3770 TVEPVG
-3785 QAAKFKYSSMGIGD
+3785 
-3799 RLTIMLELMNTTG
+3799 
-3812 AKAKALGRTITGLN
+3812 
-3826 TKEWDANSSI
+3826 
-3836 IMKKLL
+3836 
-3842 LESFKQNPDALAK
+3842 
-3855 LLATGNATLTH
+3855 
-3866 TQDKGKWG
+3866 
-3874 TEFPRLL
+3874 
-3881 MEVRGELRVTQPFTQ
+3881 EV
-3896 PTGVKVISEDY
+3896 
-3907 GVVQAET
+3907 
-3914 NPSQAKKQEFLN
+3914 N
-3926 LIKPQIQSQTYKEN
+3926 QT
-3940 VGKGANQMFHYGKM
+3940 
-3954 WSRVT
+3954 
-3959 AKAKPLKINSF
+3959 
-3970 APTQDRDKLID
+3970 
-3981 AGENAKGNKLKVSEY
+3981 
-3996 TYAYHELD
+3996 
-4004 QNGNPLPPISTLQ
+4004 
-4017 PIIDEIQNTLGIDMS
+4017 MS
-4032 NYDSVIG
+4032 
-4039 NIYQP
+4039 
-4044 NEFIYPHKDV
+4044 
-4054 TESKSAEG
+4054 
-4062 YPVIVYTM
+4062 
-4070 GANAGLG
+4070 
-4077 IVDNNKGKMT
+4077 
-4087 FANQYDDRYL
+4087 
-4097 RGDEK
+4097 
-4102 LKGYTN
+4102 
-4108 EVLTKDGSIY
+4108 
-4118 TFGLNG
+4118 
-4124 KGRFQLTHSTPIN
+4124 
-4137 DAKVGSQLPITL
+4137 
-4149 PNGNVITNYTI
+4149 
-4160 TLTFRRAADL
+4160 
-4170 EPGMPTAPNKITT
+4170 
-4183 QSIEVREGVSEL
+4183 
-4195 PTQLMGDLYT
+4195 DLYT
-4205 VEEQTKILDHFR
+4205 PEDQTKILDHFR

-4232 DLIAKINIKLADPE
+4232 DLIAKINVKLADPE
-4246 KRNTTIELL
+4246 KRDTTIELL

>member
-1 MICALSEKQIETL
+1 MICALSEKQIENL

-21 MIKDGDKFNPQSFMQ
+21 MIKDGDNFNSQSFMQ

-61 ISSIELKKDLSII
+61 IRSIELKKDLSII

-152 SIFKPVDPNIKETD
+152 SIFKPVNPNVKETD

-173 DETRMSMMDIFAELE
+173 DDTRMSMMNIFAELE

-204 KDLALHVMPVSKL
+204 KDLALHVMPVSVL
-217 KSVVNNLDPVT
+217 KKVVNNLDPIT
-228 SKERGTSVFGTIAE
+228 NKERFVTIPE
-242 SENQLQVKDRNVIVV
+242 TPNHLQPKDRNIIVV
-257 TNPNGYIVTFDKE
+257 TNPSGYIVTFDKN
-270 GNVYDGTTRPPL
+270 GNVNDSTTRPPL
-282 KISNEKWE
+282 KISNDKWE
-290 SGTVVLFQYLRNVK
+290 SGNVVLFQYLRNVQ
-304 NNKLYDFNGKTEAL
+304 NNKIYDFNGKTEAL

-328 NVSVAE
+328 KVSVAE

-355 AKNNTIL
+355 AKNDRIL

-446 DLDSAAKFT
+446 DLSSATKFT

-488 DSDKKD
+488 NSDKKD

-509 DTPKLAE
+509 DTAKLAE

-552 ENGNIVT
+552 ENGNIIT

-698 GENNATPI
+698 GENNAAPI

-727 QFNDDINPVNNTPSD
+727 QFNDDINPVNDTPSD

-768 DFWNNTEFG
+768 DFWNNTAFG

-786 TSATNLANSDVFA
+786 VSATNLANSDVFA

-810 PANLATIALNTN
+810 PDNLATIALNTN

-853 VKNFKDAN
+853 VKNFKDAKGN
-861 GKQPYKGLNFFQI
+861 QPYKNLNFFQI

-880 DFRTYMKSENRK
+880 DFRTYMKSQNRK

-959 MRYSSLDRGVTNVFN
+959 MMFSSLDRGVTNVFN

-1005 DLISKGANPVNVQ
+1005 ELISKGVNPVNVQ

-1037 VLNVLKTRLDYYTKQ
+1037 VLDVLKTRLDYYTKQ
-1052 YQKQEEIPL
+1052 YQKQQDIPL
-1061 FSSFKSKQN
+1061 FSSFKTKQN

-1230 EENDADTTDNAEDND
+1230 EENDADTTNNAEEND
-1245 TDMFSDTKRG
+1245 TDIFSDNKTG
-1255 KESVLQLAQ
+1255 KQSVLQLAQ

-1269 VLNSIAKIEK
+1269 ILNSIAKIEK

-1468 DNFINTNGVS
+1468 DNFIDTNGVS

-1577 DLNTLTSLSEIR
+1577 DLNNLTSLSEIK

-1728 TYSNGE
+1728 DYSNGE

-1889 SFNLFTGDI
+1889 SFTLFTGDLV
-1898 AQYNH
+1898 QYNH
-1903 SKEEASKRISGA
+1903 AKEEASKRIPGA
-1915 GSDGIIPVTDQAAY
+1915 SSDGIIPVTDQAAY
-1929 DYINDTSKG
+1929 DYINNIK
-1938 GFNSVTYA
+1938 GFNEVTYA
-1946 SKQKENNDKI
+1946 GQQKKENDKI

-1976 SIYLPEISNALYEDY
+1976 SVYLPEISNALYEDY

-1996 ELSKEAIDKLVAK
+1996 ELNKEAIDDLVAK
-2009 DIKAYTNMQES
+2009 DIKAYTDMKES
-2020 DGAAYLTIDAYR
+2020 DGAAYLTFDAYR
-2032 AIKKLFNDWSE
+2032 VAKKLFNDWSE

-2116 MLEQNIQYTMFGSGS
+2116 MLEKNIQYTMFGSGS
-2131 KATTLSLTGEFDDI
+2131 KATTLSLIGLDEEGKPAFDDI
-2145 FANEK
+2145 FADEK

-2236 FKKDDKGNYTGKL
+2236 FKKDEDGNYTGKL

-2275 NLAGDLTMDFS
+2275 NLAGNLTMDFS

-2308 QKTKGEALVQV
+2308 QKTKGESLVQV

-2349 LPFYNRGAIINK
+2349 LPFYKRGAIINK

-2463 GSDYDADKIFFMYPN
+2463 GSDYDADKIFFMFPN

-2491 EEKDFMTLLEETNDL
+2491 EEKDFITLLEETDEL

-2556 LVKDYVDYFRKSA
+2556 LVKDYVDFFRESA

-2763 TEPLS
+2763 ENPLS
-2768 KSAIKKA
+2768 KSEIKRA
-2775 SLVPLLDKFFQY
+2775 SLVPLLDKFFKY
-2787 NDPKIL
+2787 NNSKIL

-2839 SDIEKISLNY
+2839 SDIKKISLNY
-2849 NVVYIQ
+2849 DVVYIQ

-2875 AQAAWELGFGND
+2875 AQAAWELGFGSD
-2887 TATEDELTDI
+2887 TATEDELTQI
-2897 IDGKDRTSMK
+2897 IKTKDRTSMK

-2914 IVQAEEQFS
+2914 MVQAEEQFK

-2931 FSPDTNIVDTALQI
+2931 FSPDTSIVDTTLQI
-2945 INRQNSL
+2945 INRQDSL

-3000 LNFLITKLE
+3000 LNFLKTKLE
-3009 TNSKIITT
+3009 TDYKLISN
-3017 VFGTGLKG
+3017 VFGTGLQG

-3196 INNSKYNLK
+3196 INNPKYNLK

-3247 QLGDVSVIKTNN
+3247 QLGDLSVIKTNN

-3300 KEMQKASNNFLKTQF
+3300 KEMKIKQIFP
-3315 SDNVLDYIYAT
+3315 I
-3326 VLDKTQRFKNYLP
+3326 
-3339 KETDSGI
+3339 
-3346 TERLEEMK
+3346 
-3354 LESGLEGFSNE
+3354 
-3365 DLEKLLA
+3365 LLC
-3372 TGLAGNLTDIIN
+3372 I
-3384 KRLGKASSTAPI
+3384 
-3396 GTPVADIPQNKI
+3396 
-3408 SGIESFGSLVT
+3408 
-3419 ANAEAIKAL
+3419 
-3428 GANPHSIDMIEAGFR
+3428 
-3443 TRTTRSESEMAKY
+3443 
-3456 AVKVGDTIKHFGK
+3456 
-3469 SADGTT
+3469 
-3475 KNILAKVTAIHP
+3475 KNIV
-3487 KGTPGFKGTW
+3487 F
-3497 TKEGWRAKDV
+3497 
-3507 IVIDRFKD
+3507 
-3515 GAAAIEFE
+3515 
-3523 VVTPTTQ
+3523 
-3530 SSTGVDNTNKP
+3530 
-3541 ILNSLPNKSS
+3541 
-3551 NPTMTYAGIGSRQTP
+3551 
-3566 QEVLDKMTEVAK
+3566 
-3578 YLDGLGYTL
+3578 
-3587 QTGFTFKNKETNL
+3587 
-3600 DEEGADKAFSDGS
+3600 
-3613 KNKTLF
+3613 
-3619 GPYGIRKT
+3619 
-3627 VKGIVSADKY
+3627 
-3637 NEAVTEKSS
+3637 
-3646 AIVKEVHP
+3646 
-3654 APDRLTPGAIKLMAR
+3654 
-3669 NTNQIFGK
+3669 
-3677 NLDNTV
+3677 
-3683 DFVIFYAPETS
+3683 
-3694 NPLRPKGG
+3694 
-3702 TGQAVEMARR
+3702 
-3712 KGIPTINMADTNWRA
+3712 
-3727 QLKTALATQ
+3727 
-3736 PSTTLPGPE
+3736 
-3745 TKINIYAGTGEN
+3745 
-3757 AELSNFAVRPFKS
+3757 
-3770 VVTTNNTFNTVEGAF
+3770 
-3785 QAAKFKYSSMGIGD
+3785 
-3799 RLTIMLELMNTTG
+3799 
-3812 AKAKALGRTITGLN
+3812 
-3826 TKEWDANSSI
+3826 
-3836 IMKKLL
+3836 
-3842 LESFKQNPDALAK
+3842 
-3855 LLATGNATLTH
+3855 
-3866 TQDKGKWG
+3866 
-3874 TEFPRLL
+3874 
-3881 MEVRGELRVTQPFTQ
+3881 
-3896 PTGVKVISEDY
+3896 IS
-3907 GVVQAET
+3907 
-3914 NPSQAKKQEFLN
+3914 
-3926 LIKPQIQSQTYKEN
+3926 
-3940 VGKGANQMFHYGKM
+3940 
-3954 WSRVT
+3954 
-3959 AKAKPLKINSF
+3959 
-3970 APTQDRDKLID
+3970 
-3981 AGENAKGNKLKVSEY
+3981 
-3996 TYAYHELD
+3996 
-4004 QNGNPLPPISTLQ
+4004 
-4017 PIIDEIQNTLGIDMS
+4017 
-4032 NYDSVIG
+4032 
-4039 NIYQP
+4039 
-4044 NEFIYPHKDV
+4044 
-4054 TESKSAEG
+4054 
-4062 YPVIVYTM
+4062 
-4070 GANAGLG
+4070 
-4077 IVDNNKGKMT
+4077 
-4087 FANQYDDRYL
+4087 
-4097 RGDEK
+4097 
-4102 LKGYTN
+4102 
-4108 EVLTKDGSIY
+4108 
-4118 TFGLNG
+4118 
-4124 KGRFQLTHSTPIN
+4124 
-4137 DAKVGSQLPITL
+4137 
-4149 PNGNVITNYTI
+4149 
-4160 TLTFRRAADL
+4160 
-4170 EPGMPTAPNKITT
+4170 
-4183 QSIEVREGVSEL
+4183 
-4195 PTQLMGDLYT
+4195 
-4205 VEEQTKILDHFR
+4205 
-4217 TAPQYKNAYSNLSDD
+4217 
-4232 DLIAKINIKLADPE
+4232 
-4246 KRNTTIELL
+4246 
-4255 NNCFK
+4255 

>member
-1 MICALSEKQIETL
+1 MICALSEKQIENL
-14 YTYVYKS
+14 YTYIYKS
-21 MIKDGDKFNPQSFMQ
+21 MLKDGDNFNPQSFMQ
-36 NLFDDIVKEK
+36 NLFDEIVKEK
-46 DIATASKFIQHIPKI
+46 DIATASKFIQHVPQI
-61 ISSIELKKDLSII
+61 ISTISLKKGLGYI
-74 EPNIS
+74 ESSVP
-79 LATLRKNFNN
+79 LVTLRQNFNN
-89 PTKGLENV
+89 AKEGLENV
-97 IKYFSKTLDPAD
+97 IKYFNKTIDSAD
-109 TADMI
+109 AADMI
-114 KIVNKQNEE
+114 KIVNKQKKED
-123 VPVNTEQLDTSKII
+123 PVNTETLDNVDII
-137 KPKVFKPLTAASGVL
+137 KPKNFRPITAVSGLL
-152 SIFKPVDPNIKETD
+152 SIFKPVDPNVKETD

-173 DETRMSMMDIFAELE
+173 DDTRMSMMDIFNKLSEESINLP
-188 QASFDSSN
+188 N

-204 KDLALHVMPVSKL
+204 KDLALHIMPVSVL
-217 KSVVNNLDPVT
+217 KKVVNNLDPIT
-228 SKERGTSVFGTIAE
+228 NKERFVTIPE
-242 SENQLQVKDRNVIVV
+242 TPNHLQPKDRNIIVV
-257 TNPNGYIVTFDKE
+257 TNPSGYIVTFDKD

-282 KISNEKWE
+282 KISNDKWE
-290 SGTVVLFQYLRNVK
+290 SGNVVLFQYLRNIQ
-304 NNKLYDFNGKTEAL
+304 NNKIYDFNGKQETL

-328 NVSVAE
+328 KVSVAE
-334 AEVIIQDSIDELQEL
+334 AELIIQDSIDELQDI
-349 VNEIPT
+349 VNKIPT
-355 AKNNTIL
+355 AKNNSVL

-367 LSLGI
+367 LSQGI
-372 PSGEVS
+372 ASSEVS
-378 AVVPFD
+378 AKVPFD
-384 LFIKSKQADMSV
+384 LFIKSKQADLSV
-396 LKSMRNELEDS
+396 LKSMNNEIEDT
-407 AEFKS
+407 AQFTK
-412 GTTTVRIGDQ
+412 GTTTIRIEDQ
-422 TYKLDRLHLPNDIA
+422 VYKLDRLHLPNDIA
-436 QQITDVVFSK
+436 QQITDVVFDK
-446 DLDSAAKFT
+446 DLEAKTKFT
-455 FVKQFIPFNSNLSKI
+455 FAQQFIPFSTTYSKMFM
-470 LIGESEK
+470 GVSEN
-477 EIGTLKLSVFK
+477 ETDTIKLSVYK
-488 DSDKKD
+488 DTEKKD
-494 LDYKLNITEDFLKTL
+494 LDYKLSINKESLKL
-509 DTPKLAE
+509 LNASDLAN
-516 YKQKLFDALSTAW
+516 YKQKFFESLTTAW

-536 AYRPELFKDD
+536 AYRPDLLKDNGD
-546 GTYLAY
+546 YLAY

-559 KSYYDFIL
+559 KSYFDFIL

-572 LYTSTLPSMFVS
+572 LYTSTLPNMFVS
-584 KQVLFSKADKEVY
+584 KQVLFSEAGKEVY
-597 QKPFLKPAQ
+597 QKPTINLKQ
-606 TTQETSQQV
+606 TTQPV
-615 DTEPVTYDSLLS
+615 DTEAVTYDSLLT
-627 KSQNETNALGSN
+627 KSQNETNAAGSN
-639 LSYIF
+639 LSYVF
-644 LGNVKQAVKTGYITT
+644 FNNLKYAVESGYITT
-659 RAELQTIIDKWDE
+659 RADLQAIIDEWNN
-672 LKSFQ
+672 LKSYT
-677 GNPSLSKDQL
+677 GNPNLSENQL
-687 SSLESLLDTLP
+687 SALESLLDKLP
-698 GENNATPI
+698 GENNAEPI

-721 QDQTDV
+721 QDKNDA
-727 QFNDDINPVNNTPSD
+727 QFNDDINPVNDTPV
-742 NDDDSELFRAGYTAD
+742 DDSDLYRAGYTAD

-786 TSATNLANSDVFA
+786 THATNLANSDVFA

-810 PANLATIALNTN
+810 PNNLATIAINTN

-843 KQQKTDLYNE
+843 KQQKSDLYNE
-853 VKNFKDAN
+853 VKNFKDAS
-861 GKQPYKGLNFFQI
+861 GKQPYKDLNFFQI

-880 DFRTYMKSENRK
+880 DFRTYMKSQNRL

-940 NFNSNKPG
+940 NFNSNKPE

-959 MRYSSLDRGVTNVFN
+959 MMFSSLDRGVASVFN
-974 SRESVLNEED
+974 SRESVLSEED
-984 GILISDSM
+984 GILISNSM
-992 DMIISGLMNKKVK
+992 DMIMSGLMNKKVK
-1005 DLISKGANPVNVQ
+1005 ELIAKGINPANVQ
-1018 SPALGLLLKKE
+1018 SAALGLLLKKE
-1029 YRSKLYSD
+1029 HRSKLYADTLD
-1037 VLNVLKTRLDYYTKQ
+1037 VLKARLDYYTKQ
-1052 YQKQEEIPL
+1052 YQKQQKISV
-1061 FSSFKSKQN
+1061 FSSFKTKEE
-1070 IEDNAAAVI
+1070 IETNAAAVI

-1099 LTPDIKRGDRI
+1099 LIPDIKRGDRI

-1160 YTGVEIKNNNLP
+1160 YTGVEIKTNSLP
-1172 ALTEEQ
+1172 SLTEEQ

-1198 EWELKDE
+1198 KWELKDE

-1218 TYELTKKAVEIE
+1218 TYDLTKKAVEIE
-1230 EENDADTTDNAEDND
+1230 EENDEDTENTQEND
-1245 TDMFSDTKRG
+1245 TDIFSDNKTG
-1255 KESVLQLAQ
+1255 KQSVLQLAQ

-1269 VLNSIAKIEK
+1269 VLNSIAKIEN
-1279 GKTVLNKLGFP
+1279 GKPVLNKLGFP

-1337 PNPKATNKYAVQ
+1337 PNPKTTNKYAVQ

-1400 AYFNSAPTSNII
+1400 AYFNSAPVSSMI

-1419 NYLVLDAFVKEFSKN
+1419 NYLVLDAFVKEFTKN

-1452 LDPTVEVK
+1452 LDPTIEVK
-1460 NMMSSDNI
+1460 NMMLPANI
-1468 DNFINTNGVS
+1468 DKFINTNGVS
-1478 LMYNIVKDF
+1478 VIYNIVKDF
-1487 QRIQDNLD
+1487 QRIQDNLE
-1495 NATAEERTYL
+1495 NATTEERTYL

-1510 NPVEVLSKPIPKGIV
+1510 NPVEVLSKPIPKSIV

-1577 DLNTLTSLSEIR
+1577 DLNTLNSLSEIKA
-1589 SNAIKYGHLDYLL
+1589 NPIKYGHLNYLL
-1602 DTDAFVVKVG
+1602 DTDAFVVQVA
-1612 DEYVYRSKILSH
+1612 DEYVYRSKILAH
-1624 LFDPKGNKKT
+1624 LFDRQGNKIS

-1654 NTADLDVIGKNFQ
+1654 NTADLDIIGKNFQ

-1699 RGVYDNIV
+1699 KVVYNNIV
-1707 KEESDHHWVN
+1707 KEESDHHWIN
-1717 LNMFASKYKGT
+1717 LNMFASKYKDAD
-1728 TYSNGE
+1728 YSNGE
-1734 TFSIGYYLIP
+1734 AFGIGYYLLP

-1751 RVREFTN
+1751 RVREFRN
-1758 NKDLYKNVIGFNRP
+1758 NKDLYKNVIGFNRKVGEIKKGDKTENI
-1772 LPSGKMA
+1772 LA

-1786 AKMLSEN
+1786 AKMLSDK
-1793 TKNDLYSI
+1793 TKNDLYNI
-1801 ISSPSKLE
+1801 VSSPSKLE
-1809 DILAENDGLRK
+1809 DILANNDGLRV
-1820 KIFKDIL
+1820 KIFEDIL
-1827 TYFNTRQEEYTKMYF
+1827 TYFNTRQKEYTEMYF
-1842 NKMPIVADSLYSSL
+1842 DKMPIVAESLYSSL
-1856 GVSEE
+1856 GIPEE
-1861 TLANQDKKELNKI
+1861 ILANQDKSELNKI

-1889 SFNLFTGDI
+1889 SFTLFTGDI
-1898 AQYNH
+1898 VQYNH
-1903 SKEEASKRISGA
+1903 AKEEASKRIPGA
-1915 GSDGIIPVTDQAAY
+1915 SSDGIIPVTDQAAY
-1929 DYINDTSKG
+1929 DYINNIK
-1938 GFNSVTYA
+1938 GFNEVTYA
-1946 SKQKENNDKI
+1946 GQQQKENSKI

-1976 SIYLPEISNALYEDY
+1976 SVYLPEISNALYEDY
-1991 YKTRP
+1991 YKNRP

-2009 DIKAYTNMQES
+2009 DIKAYTDMKES
-2020 DGAAYLTIDAYR
+2020 DGAAYLTFDAYR

-2077 LGNSN
+2077 LGNN
-2082 FKKLNAR
+2082 QFKKLNAR

-2131 KATTLSLTGEFDDI
+2131 KATTLSLVGLDEEGKPAFDDI
-2145 FANEK
+2145 FADEK

-2236 FKKDDKGNYTGKL
+2236 FKKDEDGNYTGKL
-2249 NKFVELVRDE
+2249 DKFVELVRDE

-2275 NLAGDLTMDFS
+2275 NLAGNLTMDFS

-2319 PTTFM
+2319 PTTFT

-2332 KLETDLDKIQKY
+2332 SLETDLDKIQKY

-2349 LPFYNRGAIINK
+2349 LPFYKRGDIINK
-2361 QTGERAVTDL
+2361 ETGERAVTDL

-2392 NLETTIGT
+2392 NPETTIGN
-2400 VDRLNEL
+2400 VNRLNEL
-2407 IKDDVWLQENRDKIT
+2407 VQDDLWLQENRDKIT
-2422 IAGPRIPTDAVNSI
+2422 ISGPRIPTDAVNSI

-2441 WHFLAESFGNTVV
+2441 WHFLPESFGNTVV
-2454 VPSEIVAKA
+2454 VPTEIVAKA
-2463 GSDYDADKIFFMYPN
+2463 GSDYDADKIFFMFPN

-2491 EEKDFMTLLEETNDL
+2491 EEKDFITLLTETDEL

-2531 LVKNTRDII
+2531 LIKNTRDII
-2540 QLPDNFVS
+2540 QLPDNYVS
-2548 LIKPNEMY
+2548 LVKPNEMY
-2556 LVKDYVDYFRKSA
+2556 LVKDYVGFFRESA
-2569 EYNPKRK
+2569 EYNPKKK
-2576 VHDVTE
+2576 VHDITE
-2582 DLNTFSYEEMPGTT
+2582 ETDSYEEMPGTT
-2596 ALEFEYNLSKF
+2596 GLEFEYNLSKF

-2634 FILPKTYKKLVW
+2634 FILPNTYKKTIWNPLTNEY
-2646 DFIDNTFEESNINYE
+2646 DESNIDYD

-2763 TEPLS
+2763 EKPLS
-2768 KSAIKKA
+2768 KSEIKKA
-2775 SLVPLLDKFFQY
+2775 SLIPLLDKFFKF
-2787 NDPKIL
+2787 NDSKVL
-2793 QSKIQ
+2793 QSKI
-2798 ELKINEIKESLKD
+2798 EDLKINEIKESLKD
-2811 TDYTVQ
+2811 TDYELIIT
-2817 YVYQGK
+2817 YQGNP
-2823 KLSSTAEDFIK
+2823 IK
-2834 TKLIN
+2834 ITGESFANSKLIN
-2839 SDIEKISLNY
+2839 NNIDRISIKKGNIVQEVY
-2849 NVVYIQ
+2849 YRNVLAKAA
-2855 NNNFTGNNSFLLGKE
+2855 GKNSFLLGKG

-2875 AQAAWELGFGND
+2875 AQASWELAFGND
-2887 TATEDELTDI
+2887 TVTEEELTQI
-2897 IDGKDRTSMK
+2897 IKTKDRTSMK

-2914 IVQAEEQFS
+2914 MVQAEEQFK

-2931 FSPDTNIVDTALQI
+2931 FSPDTNIVDTTLQI
-2945 INRQNSL
+2945 INRQDSL
-2952 DKLESTSKIDKKSLK
+2952 DKLESTSKIDQASLK
-2967 NLLDNSIISSFY
+2967 NLLKNSIISSFY

-2989 NVFPLKLNEET
+2989 NVFPLKLNEKT
-3000 LNFLITKLE
+3000 LNFLKTKLE
-3009 TNSKIITT
+3009 TDNKLISA

-3042 QNYSSSMLD
+3042 QNYSSSLLD
-3051 EKGNITVLP
+3051 ENGNITVLP
-3060 SNYKGVPI
+3060 SDYKGVPI
-3068 VESNTFT
+3068 VESKTFT
-3075 EDAVLNKGVINVNLN
+3075 EDAVLNKGVINVNLS

-3116 FANVNDYVKYLV
+3116 FTNVNDYVKYLV

-3133 KSVFPVDTL
+3133 KSVFPVDSL
-3142 TDNPRFKIHLNNNQN
+3142 TDNPRFKTHLSNNQN

-3196 INNSKYNLK
+3196 INNPKYNLK

-3247 QLGDVSVIKTNN
+3247 QLGDLSVVKTNDP
-3259 TEDNKYITDVFAN
+3259 EDNKYITDVFQN

-3300 KEMQKASNNFLKTQF
+3300 KEMQKASNNFLENKF
-3315 SDNVLDYIYAT
+3315 SDNVLEYIYAT
-3326 VLDKTQRFKNYLP
+3326 VLDKSQRFKNYLP
-3339 KETDSGI
+3339 KETDSNLVAK
-3346 TERLEEMK
+3346 LEEMK
-3354 LESGLEGFSNE
+3354 LESALEEFSNE
-3365 DLEKLLA
+3365 ELEKFLA
-3372 TGLAGNLTDIIN
+3372 IGSVGNAADIIN
-3384 KRLGKASSTAPI
+3384 KRLGKASST
-3396 GTPVADIPQNKI
+3396 
-3408 SGIESFGSLVT
+3408 
-3419 ANAEAIKAL
+3419 
-3428 GANPHSIDMIEAGFR
+3428 
-3443 TRTTRSESEMAKY
+3443 
-3456 AVKVGDTIKHFGK
+3456 
-3469 SADGTT
+3469 
-3475 KNILAKVTAIHP
+3475 
-3487 KGTPGFKGTW
+3487 
-3497 TKEGWRAKDV
+3497 
-3507 IVIDRFKD
+3507 
-3515 GAAAIEFE
+3515 
-3523 VVTPTTQ
+3523 VTPTVAPVTI
-3530 SSTGVDNTNKP
+3530 TGNASEYTNHSGGAYGGDTFWDIIGREYGVTDQRHYKDAGNANLSQKLKNAGVQAT
-3541 ILNSLPNKSS
+3541 ILTKEQ
-3551 NPTMTYAGIGSRQTP
+3551 M
-3566 QEVLDKMTEVAK
+3566 DKARTEVERLLGEK
-3578 YLDGLGYTL
+3578 YPDTL
-3587 QTGFTFKNKETNL
+3587 QGNLQVRNYYQVANADAVFAIAEITQVVDKEAPKNTT
-3600 DEEGADKAFSDGS
+3600 DI
-3613 KNKTLF
+3613 T
-3619 GPYGIRKT
+3619 
-3627 VKGIVSADKY
+3627 
-3637 NEAVTEKSS
+3637 KSVNS
-3646 AIVKEVHP
+3646 YKHVV
-3654 APDRLTPGAIKLMAR
+3654 
-3669 NTNQIFGK
+3669 
-3677 NLDNTV
+3677 
-3683 DFVIFYAPETS
+3683 
-3694 NPLRPKGG
+3694 KGG
-3702 TGQAVEMARR
+3702 TNTAVQLGIKLGKPVYVWDLATQEWYKWDGNRWFEETNTPTLTKNFAGVGSRDIESYNVQKEGKWVPREQYKGPEVEAAAKQAIRDVYENTF
-3712 KGIPTINMADTNWRA
+3712 K
-3727 QLKTALATQ
+3727 ATQ
-3736 PSTTLPGPE
+3736 PST
-3745 TKINIYAGTGEN
+3745 
-3757 AELSNFAVRPFKS
+3757 S
-3770 VVTTNNTFNTVEGAF
+3770 
-3785 QAAKFKYSSMGIGD
+3785 
-3799 RLTIMLELMNTTG
+3799 
-3812 AKAKALGRTITGLN
+3812 
-3826 TKEWDANSSI
+3826 
-3836 IMKKLL
+3836 
-3842 LESFKQNPDALAK
+3842 
-3855 LLATGNATLTH
+3855 
-3866 TQDKGKWG
+3866 
-3874 TEFPRLL
+3874 
-3881 MEVRGELRVTQPFTQ
+3881 
-3896 PTGVKVISEDY
+3896 VKVISEDY

-3914 NPSQAKKQEFLN
+3914 NPDDAKKQEFLN
-3926 LIKPQIQSQTYKEN
+3926 LIKPQIQAQTYKEN
-3940 VGKGANQMFHYGKM
+3940 VGKGANQMFHFGKM

-3959 AKAKPLKINSF
+3959 AKAKPIKINSF
-3970 APTQDRDKLID
+3970 APTKDRDILID
-3981 AGENAKGNKLKVSEY
+3981 SGVDAKGNNLKISEY

-4004 QNGNPLPPISTLQ
+4004 QNGNPLPSLATLQ
-4017 PIIDEIQNTLGIDMS
+4017 PIIDEIQNALGIDMS

-4149 PNGNVITNYTI
+4149 PNGKVITNYTI

-4170 EPGMPTAPNKITT
+4170 EPGMPTTPAKLST
-4183 QSIEVREGVSEL
+4183 Q
-4195 PTQLMGDLYT
+4195 PTQTLANQTMSDLYT
-4205 VEEQTKILDHFR
+4205 PEDQTKILDHFR

-4232 DLIAKINIKLADPE
+4232 DLIAKINVKLADPE
-4246 KRNTTIELL
+4246 KRDTTIELL